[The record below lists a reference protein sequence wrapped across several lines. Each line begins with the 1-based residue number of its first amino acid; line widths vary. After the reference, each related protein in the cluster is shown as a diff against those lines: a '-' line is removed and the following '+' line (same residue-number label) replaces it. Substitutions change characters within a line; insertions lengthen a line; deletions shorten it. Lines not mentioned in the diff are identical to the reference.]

1 MVKST
6 TVVVLD
12 LDGTLMNSQKELS
25 ARNRDVIIE
34 FQRQGGRVVLASGR
48 PFYGIMPVAK
58 ELEMERYGGYV
69 LAYNGGSIFECSTW
83 SELYRNELPQEVIV
97 PMYEAAK
104 RHGAVL
110 LAHENEWVVS
120 EDIEDKYVAF
130 EAYLNKMK
138 LRQVDNFVEYFSRP
152 IPKSLAVAE
161 PQVVEALEVELKAK
175 FEGVI
180 SIYRSEP
187 FFLELVPLGIDK
199 AHSLGVLLDK
209 IGGRREDMIAFGD
222 GFNDQSMI
230 EFAGTG
236 VAMSNAQEAV
246 KQVADRVTLSNDE
259 DGVAEY
265 IEREFNLNIAKKDA

>member
-1 MVKST
+1 MTKSRET
-6 TVVVLD
+6 IVVLD
-12 LDGTLMNSQKELS
+12 LDGTLMNSEKELS
-25 ARNRDVIIE
+25 PRNRDVIIE

-48 PFYGIMPVAK
+48 PVYGIMPVAR
-58 ELEMERYGGYV
+58 ELEMESYGGYV

-83 SELYRNELPQEVIV
+83 KELYSNTLPQEVIV

-110 LAHENEWVVS
+110 LAHEDEWVVS

-138 LRQVDNFVEYFSRP
+138 LRQVDSFVEYFSRP

-161 PQVVEALEVELKAK
+161 PDVVEALEVELKAT

-199 AHSLGVLLDK
+199 AHSLSVLLE
-209 IGGRREDMIAFGD
+209 ITGARREDLVAFGD
-222 GFNDQSMI
+222 GFNDQTMI

-259 DGVAEY
+259 DGVAVY
-265 IEREFNLNIAKKDA
+265 IESMIKEFE